1 MSIKEHRIYK
11 YMSEPLRIVG
21 LTVDEIVLFLGSLF
35 LFLFVDALLWK
46 CFFIIVGSLGVYAI
60 KKFKKLA
67 TGFSLTSY
75 LHWSL
80 GLRSG
85 LSHLWPESWKRGW
98 RA

>member
-21 LTVDEIVLFLGSLF
+21 LTIDEIVLFLGGLF
-35 LFLFVDALLWK
+35 LFFFVDDLKWK
-46 CFFIIVGSLGVYAI
+46 CFFISVGSIGVYAI
-60 KKFKKLA
+60 KKFKKMA

-85 LSHLWPESWKRGW
+85 LSRLWPESWKRGW